1 MTDLPSSVGIEAVEL
16 VAEGPHPRSVTV
28 RVTGRWRRRR
38 AELRGQAMLVVEGPV
53 GRQRFLAMP
62 EPPSLTGAAPGTWRM
77 SFSVPAALAPVLP
90 GRTFLQLGGVM
101 VPLPIGEIAV
111 QGAGAAPAAAPAAGP
126 GSVEEPGV
134 APEPGEEPPAHPAPV
149 PRVAPDLLEARRA
162 RSFELAAENARRR
175 AAELTLDVERLER
188 ELDGARAESERLRVT
203 IGERERRLRTAEQQV
218 HAEGALRADLEQE
231 LSTRTRTARHDLTAL
246 HGRVAEL
253 ERELTRMRRAV
264 DEAGHLAAAAEAAR
278 AEAER
283 RLAERR
289 APEPASSEASP
300 VEPEAA
306 SSEPSP
312 VEPEPPPPAAP
323 PALAVRAEAM
333 RRELELHHVTPA
345 APSPSGHHRPAERA
359 GDRLALRLETVM
371 ADRRTADPGSGDEE
385 RTAVLEQAL
394 AAAQERIEA
403 QRAELEAQKVQAE
416 AQRVQAE
423 AQRHEV
429 EAQRRRTD
437 RAYEAIEF
445 VRGELRLIRA
455 TVPASAP
462 APAADPAPP
471 VATVAPPVASP
482 APPTA
487 GPVQAERLTEALT
500 RLRERTPM
508 PPPEEPS
515 VGEQS
520 QPQPQANLPARPVKP
535 WLGGVFR
542 ALGKQDPSMAG
553 HLLLGLLPAQR
564 AADPHPVA
572 YDLVLSD
579 VLCAHITVDS
589 TGAYVG
595 LDPTARTLSEL
606 DFQLVGDLA
615 SIVRLLTAG
624 SVRRR
629 LGRLAPGRRLA
640 RVRGDRRRIA
650 ALDGLLRARLTLCD
664 LVASGVELDP
674 LLALTVAGLMI
685 EPEWTAGERFT
696 IAHRQPTDPSP
707 DAYLHIRDARA
718 PLASTEAPHG
728 PVATVLESP
737 AADLLGVLAGATDA
751 RLVGEERP
759 VALLR
764 QWLDRAQSD

>member
-77 SFSVPAALAPVLP
+77 SFSVPAQLAPVLP

-111 QGAGAAPAAAPAAGP
+111 QGAGPGPPPAEPPAGP
-126 GSVEEPGV
+126 GSVEEP
-134 APEPGEEPPAHPAPV
+134 APPAEPAEEPPALPSPI
-149 PRVAPDLLEARRA
+149 PRAAPDLLEARRA
-162 RSFELAAENARRR
+162 RSFELAAEDARRR

-218 HAEGALRADLEQE
+218 HAEEALRADLEQK
-231 LSTRTRTARHDLTAL
+231 LSTRTRTARHDLAAL
-246 HGRVAEL
+246 HGRIADL

-278 AEAER
+278 AAAEAARAEAEAARAEAER
-283 RLAERR
+283 RLAE
-289 APEPASSEASP
+289 SASP
-300 VEPEAA
+300 
-306 SSEPSP
+306 EPSP
-312 VEPEPPPPAAP
+312 VAPEPELARAPPPARS
-323 PALAVRAEAM
+323 VRAEAM

-345 APSPSGHHRPAERA
+345 APSPSGGQRPAERA
-359 GDRLALRLETVM
+359 TDRLALRLENVM
-371 ADRRTADPGSGDEE
+371 ADRRVTGAGALADDRD
-385 RTAVLEQAL
+385 RTAALEHEL
-394 AAAQERIEA
+394 AAARERIEA
-403 QRAELEAQKVQAE
+403 QRAELEAQRAQAE
-416 AQRVQAE
+416 AQRAQAE
-423 AQRHEV
+423 AQREEV

-455 TVPASAP
+455 TVPAGAP
-462 APAADPAPP
+462 APAADPTPA
-471 VATVAPPVASP
+471 VASP
-482 APPTA
+482 SAPTA

-500 RLRERTPM
+500 RLRERTPV
-508 PPPEEPS
+508 PPPEEPPAA
-515 VGEQS
+515 E
-520 QPQPQANLPARPVKP
+520 QPQPDPNLPARPVKP

-542 ALGKQDPSMAG
+542 ALVKQDPAMAG

-589 TGAYVG
+589 TQAYVG
-595 LDPTARTLSEL
+595 LDPTTRTLSEV

-624 SVRRR
+624 PVRRR
-629 LGRLAPGRRLA
+629 LGRFAPGRRLA

-650 ALDGLLRARLTLCD
+650 ALDGLVGARLTLRD
-664 LVASGVELDP
+664 LVAAGVELDP
-674 LLALTVAGLMI
+674 LLALTVAALMI
-685 EPEWTAGERFT
+685 EPAWTAGERFT

-707 DAYLHIRDARA
+707 GVYLHIRDARA
-718 PLASTEAPHG
+718 PLASSEAPHG

-737 AADLLGVLAGATDA
+737 AADLLGVLAGATGA
-751 RLVGEERP
+751 GIVGEERP
-759 VALLR
+759 MALLR